1 VIPSKGIDDGHK
13 GRNRGTEASISL
25 ERMIDHPDGNT
36 GSRLPRDTS
45 IGIEQISII
54 IRPSSNYPRQERM

>member
-1 VIPSKGIDDGHK
+1 
-13 GRNRGTEASISL
+13 
-25 ERMIDHPDGNT
+25 MIDRPDGNT
-36 GSRLPRDTS
+36 RPRLPRDTS